1 MAGYL
6 RQVPP
11 GEGLDDTSDVAA
23 RRVQNWIYAWA
34 AFAAAP
40 AFGGLRAGFDH
51 ELLDGIAD
59 HAAYIRE
66 NLTAERNHRT
76 LELYA
81 LLIVALALP
90 ELDRDGELLRFA
102 MAELHA
108 NLMADV
114 ARRRPPRAV
123 DALPLHRAAVV
134 PRRARERPPLRPR
147 VRRGYDEHL
156 ARACEFAM
164 HCHRPDGTI
173 AALGDSDSGSYA
185 DLLELAADLLDR
197 EDLRWAATAGAAG
210 EPPARRYVSF
220 GAGGYHLQRSGWG
233 DRGRPFADE
242 RWLIFDCGPLGD
254 GGHGHY
260 DLLKSRSP
268 PTGARSSSTRA
279 ATPTTS
285 RCPTSA
291 TGSRA
296 RPRTTPSSSTAST
309 RRRTGAASRARARS
323 PAAA

>member
-1 MAGYL
+1 
-6 RQVPP
+6 
-11 GEGLDDTSDVAA
+11 
-23 RRVQNWIYAWA
+23 
-34 AFAAAP
+34 
-40 AFGGLRAGFDH
+40 
-51 ELLDGIAD
+51 
-59 HAAYIRE
+59 
-66 NLTAERNHRT
+66 
-76 LELYA
+76 
-81 LLIVALALP
+81 
-90 ELDRDGELLRFA
+90 
-102 MAELHA
+102 
-108 NLMADV
+108 
-114 ARRRPPRAV
+114 
-123 DALPLHRAAVV
+123 
-134 PRRARERPPLRPR
+134 
-147 VRRGYDEHL
+147 
-156 ARACEFAM
+156 M

-185 DLLELAADLLDR
+185 ELLELAADLLDR

-260 DLLKSRSP
+260 DLLNVEI
-268 PTGARSSSTRA
+268 A
-279 ATPTTS
+279 ADGRPLVVDPGRYTYDEQA
-285 RCPTSA
+285 PTSA

-323 PAAA
+323 PAGA